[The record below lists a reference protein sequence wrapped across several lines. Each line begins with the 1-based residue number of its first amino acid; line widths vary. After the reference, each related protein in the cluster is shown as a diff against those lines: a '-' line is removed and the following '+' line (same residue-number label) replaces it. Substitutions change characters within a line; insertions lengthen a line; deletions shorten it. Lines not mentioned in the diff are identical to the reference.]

1 MDATTP
7 AACVEVQV
15 RQHHHD
21 ADDVRASVSVA
32 GGSWAVGLHGPP
44 FGVRA
49 LEWGAVGNRGRLG
62 FARESPLDL

>member
-1 MDATTP
+1 MDAPTP

-21 ADDVRASVSVA
+21 ADDVRASVSAV
-32 GGSWAVGLHGPP
+32 GGSMGGPP
-44 FGVRA
+44 LAVRA
-49 LEWGAVGNRGRLG
+49 RRALLGAVGNRGRLG